1 MVLIFAEGV
10 FGIGSNCIA
19 FPEALRVVG
28 RGSSADGAPATSRVR
43 RGRAAGPVVRVGVRL
58 ELLVDVEH
66 AVASTVHGVA
76 NLDVVVVPSELL
88 VGLRAREELG
98 ATKEVADTSN

>member
-1 MVLIFAEGV
+1 
-10 FGIGSNCIA
+10 
-19 FPEALRVVG
+19 
-28 RGSSADGAPATSRVR
+28 
-43 RGRAAGPVVRVGVRL
+43 VRL